1 VGFKIAAYDPSKT
14 LIIDPS
20 LSYSTYLGGTADESN
35 ASVAVDAT
43 GNAFVTGLTSS
54 TDFPTSSPLQAAN
67 AGKSDVF
74 VAKLNAAGNALVY
87 CTYLGGSD
95 DEAANSIA
103 VDAAGGM
110 TCSITPALD
119 CGLGTTSVVP
129 GPDPSSPSV
138 FALGI
143 VTVGNSAR
151 LSPKS
156 RNHGIVACS
165 FLVLPGIAFCIAGFW
180 QDKSQKR
187 VPYQR
192 VVIVLLMF
200 LALQPACGGEGGR
213 GSGGGSQHHGTPA
226 GTYQITMTGVSGAI
240 QHSATASLVVQ

>member
-1 VGFKIAAYDPSKT
+1 MLGRSRTAPAASVTIVTTTPNSGFFVD
-14 LIIDPS
+14 
-20 LSYSTYLGGTADESN
+20 N
-35 ASVAVDAT
+35 ASVSGDQADSSG
-43 GNAFVTGLTSS
+43 GNN
-54 TDFPTSSPLQAAN
+54 QAALNTTVN
-67 AGKSDVF
+67 ADFLVEIVPSSVTLVVGGIAEYTVTVGALIGPFVSDV
-74 VAKLNAAGNALVY
+74 
-87 CTYLGGSD
+87 S
-95 DEAANSIA
+95 
-103 VDAAGGM
+103 M